1 MITIDNEEFLRKYL
15 YIYGGFSYFCQ
26 TACHDIWRF
35 EIPYSPIKMA
45 PTGRWVNSG
54 NHWEQLQEDS
64 SYGPGKR
71 WKTAIVPYQR
81 KKDMYND
88 KEENYIYLFGGIRI
102 INTEETFALTAD
114 QLADTTSYVF
124 MSDLWRYEL

>member
-1 MITIDNEEFLRKYL
+1 
-15 YIYGGFSYFCQ
+15 
-26 TACHDIWRF
+26 
-35 EIPYSPIKMA
+35 
-45 PTGRWVNSG
+45 
-54 NHWEQLQEDS
+54 
-64 SYGPGKR
+64 
-71 WKTAIVPYQR
+71 
-81 KKDMYND
+81 MYND